1 MILRRTWINDRYM
14 ISSWTV
20 HEEFWI
26 RKIPQGY
33 FDSYNSRVTKE
44 ARYSEPFGMATFWQL
59 QNQRQNPVRNG
70 KFRCTVNF
78 TNHLNKMEREM
89 ITTKSRHS
97 SNTTTDVTLM
107 TNASCVL
114 NLIFTFLLL
123 MISSGFLL
131 LSLDRYLC

>member
-1 MILRRTWINDRYM
+1 VN
-14 ISSWTV
+14 
-20 HEEFWI
+20 
-26 RKIPQGY
+26 
-33 FDSYNSRVTKE
+33 FDKKN
-44 ARYSEPFGMATFWQL
+44 TFNKPHQCRSADYWGQL

-78 TNHLNKMEREM
+78 TNHLNKLEREM

-114 NLIFTFLLL
+114 N
-123 MISSGFLL
+123 
-131 LSLDRYLC
+131 